1 MANAAIILA
10 TPVVP
15 ATYPAT
21 VLSTPSRIFQTMP
34 EAEIKVYERRLLERV
49 FHGVLFEILAI
60 GIATPLAA
68 WLTGESLAAM
78 GVLSAIIS
86 FMAITW
92 NMLFNWMFDQAQKH
106 LQFHRGIAIRILH
119 ACLFEIGLI
128 IMAVPF
134 IAWWINT
141 TWIRAFVIDIG
152 LILFFLPYSFF
163 FNLAYDRAR
172 EAVLRKRYRELATEK
187 T

>member
-1 MANAAIILA
+1 MSD
-10 TPVVP
+10 T
-15 ATYPAT
+15 
-21 VLSTPSRIFQTMP
+21 
-34 EAEIKVYERRLLERV
+34 EIKVYERRLRERIL
-49 FHGVLFEILAI
+49 HGVLFEILAI

-92 NMLFNWMFDQAQKH
+92 NMAFNWLFDQAQKR
-106 LQFHRGIAIRILH
+106 LQFHRGILMRILH
-119 ACLFEIGLI
+119 ACLFEVGLI

-134 IAWWINT
+134 IAWWIDA
-141 TWIRAFVIDIG
+141 TWLRAFVIDIG

-163 FNLAYDRAR
+163 FNLAYDRIR
-172 EAVLRKRYRELATEK
+172 VVVLRQRYRQPVTEK
-187 T
+187 L